1 MRAHVGVRD
10 GYVRHLFRD
19 DSTWCPQLK
28 EEIQPEKVLLRHGR
42 FAILRCLKDEGS
54 SCILKVA
61 ISVLDHM
68 STSRSSYLYTWALCG
83 RRQMGIVLPHED
95 HDQPDSFLLYDK
107 PQTLPG
113 CSDPSY
119 RPMPDFF
126 EPWAQD
132 YARYESNA
140 GYGQTLEDT
149 ALWEPWCWR
158 FVNPGLTSSSTPT
171 QTSVTAE
178 GMSASVDPTVQLQPQ
193 DYGTKVSQDSYDAQS
208 GVTAPR
214 DDYDPMTFEPWAT
227 GYFCRPHTG
236 TPMLQSSED
245 QCFEP
250 WSIHFVPAEDR
261 SNFACSFHEPLAHH
275 TSAEQSGSLFHRLS
289 SWISAFQ
296 SAAPTCWQGLFGSE
310 CANHHRSTQHSHF
323 QQKSQEPAA
332 SVLISTPARS
342 VVPKLTTRPEVA
354 QIHDDRYGLLQC
366 STRRQIQISSM
377 IDHCSFVP
385 ENRSQ
390 MHRQSHDQTGC
401 AAHLKAVRDV
411 PIPPCLTQSASQ
423 NRLCVSSCLKP
434 KSEQPSFEGRK
445 AFEPSIRP
453 ACRFCTRLV

>member
-227 GYFCRPHTG
+227 GDIFAGHIQELRCYSQVRTSALNHGAYILFLRKIVQISPVPFMSHLHITHRQNKVVRFSTVSLHGLVPFSRLRPHVG
-236 TPMLQSSED
+236 KDFL
-245 QCFEP
+245 
-250 WSIHFVPAEDR
+250 VR
-261 SNFACSFHEPLAHH
+261 N
-275 TSAEQSGSLFHRLS
+275 
-289 SWISAFQ
+289 
-296 SAAPTCWQGLFGSE
+296 APTITEALSIVIFS
-310 CANHHRSTQHSHF
+310 RSR
-323 QQKSQEPAA
+323 KS
-332 SVLISTPARS
+332 
-342 VVPKLTTRPEVA
+342 
-354 QIHDDRYGLLQC
+354 
-366 STRRQIQISSM
+366 
-377 IDHCSFVP
+377 
-385 ENRSQ
+385 
-390 MHRQSHDQTGC
+390 
-401 AAHLKAVRDV
+401 
-411 PIPPCLTQSASQ
+411 PPH
-423 NRLCVSSCLKP
+423 P
-434 KSEQPSFEGRK
+434 F
-445 AFEPSIRP
+445 
-453 ACRFCTRLV
+453 